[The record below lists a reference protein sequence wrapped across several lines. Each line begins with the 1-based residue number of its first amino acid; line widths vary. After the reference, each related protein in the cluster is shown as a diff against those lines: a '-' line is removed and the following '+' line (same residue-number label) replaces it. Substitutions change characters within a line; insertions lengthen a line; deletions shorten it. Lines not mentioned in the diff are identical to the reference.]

1 MAKTPSPTLFCSC
14 TCYNAAG
21 YITVLICFP
30 IIIQSTYVT
39 CVCVPQGIMFLY
51 KLHNIFL
58 QSSIRKIFRCILLY
72 HVSCLLKVVSFINEI
87 TFDYR
92 ICSALFGNRYF
103 RSFWGELRTRS
114 KININTCA
122 KFELYLNLKVRS
134 CENDLALLIVHTSK
148 IQALLLSSTR
158 WSHSVGSG
166 VLLLLFWSSY
176 L

>member
-72 HVSCLLKVVSFINEI
+72 HISCLLKVVSFIYEI

-103 RSFWGELRTRS
+103 RSFWELRTHS